1 MVTRCHYWKEA
12 SLTNAQPSQL
22 QAIDLR
28 VDFFPAP
35 SKQPASRRTTRLT
48 THKVADITKDV
59 AHTARYFVQ
68 CNCACK

>member
-1 MVTRCHYWKEA
+1 M
-12 SLTNAQPSQL
+12 SQS

-35 SKQPASRRTTRLT
+35 SKQPASRRKTRLT
-48 THKVADITKDV
+48 MHKVAETAKDV
-59 AHTARYFVQ
+59 ERTARYFVQ